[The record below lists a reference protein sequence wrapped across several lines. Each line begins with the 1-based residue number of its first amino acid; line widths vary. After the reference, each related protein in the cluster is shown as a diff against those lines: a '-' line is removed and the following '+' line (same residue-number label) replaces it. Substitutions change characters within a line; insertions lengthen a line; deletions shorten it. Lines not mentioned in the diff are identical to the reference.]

1 MARMEL
7 GTSDEYSNIT
17 PSDTTNMT
25 VTGRAFWIGS
35 GGDVNIARPIDG
47 QSFIFRN
54 VPSGYLLPV
63 SAIRVNATNTTAS
76 NIVVLP

>member
-25 VTGRAFWIGS
+25 VTGRAFWIGT
-35 GGDVNIARPIDG
+35 GGDVNIARPNDG

-54 VPSGYLLPV
+54 VPSGYKLDV
-63 SAIRVNATNTTAS
+63 SGIRVNNTNTTAS